1 MHTSRKSQR
10 RSASRFVWQER
21 STSSLACS
29 ASCCPAVFEEKSLER
44 YTRNSTPVGYTVW
57 EHGNQKTDTSICYSS
72 ILFRMQVWKEHTFWT
87 DGYFACS
94 VGNVSEEMLRKCG
107 KNIKTIAI
115 FLNSEYT
122 IRNRVA
128 RSLLDIGDQAESCAQ
143 LFYVKERFYGFEKTI
158 DL

>member
-1 MHTSRKSQR
+1 
-10 RSASRFVWQER
+10 
-21 STSSLACS
+21 
-29 ASCCPAVFEEKSLER
+29 
-44 YTRNSTPVGYTVW
+44 
-57 EHGNQKTDTSICYSS
+57 
-72 ILFRMQVWKEHTFWT
+72 MQVWKEHTFWT
-87 DGYFACS
+87 DGYFACR

>member
-1 MHTSRKSQR
+1 MSKQISDDIKQFSYEICQKHKVIIRYMETDKDHIHYMIETEPTMSISKIVNLMKSYTTYHIWKRYPDYLRKH
-10 RSASRFVWQER
+10 F
-21 STSSLACS
+21 
-29 ASCCPAVFEEKSLER
+29 
-44 YTRNSTPVGYTVW
+44 
-57 EHGNQKTDTSICYSS
+57 
-72 ILFRMQVWKEHTFWT
+72 WKEHTFWT